1 MYIEQCLAAFF
12 ICLASQRII
21 HKICENTNWVEQIPV
36 SEFVN
41 AVIEL
46 EYGVEDNIWA
56 SEGRSSRRQER
67 IA

>member
-1 MYIEQCLAAFF
+1 
-12 ICLASQRII
+12 
-21 HKICENTNWVEQIPV
+21 V

-56 SEGRSSRRQER
+56 SEGRSSRRREK
-67 IA
+67 IV